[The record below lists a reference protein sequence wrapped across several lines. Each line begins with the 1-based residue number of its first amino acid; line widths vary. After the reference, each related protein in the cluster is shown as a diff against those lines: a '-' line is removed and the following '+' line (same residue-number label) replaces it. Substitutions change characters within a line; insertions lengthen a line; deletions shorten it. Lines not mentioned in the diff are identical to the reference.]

1 MFKFRRSITAN
12 TTALSIAPKFNAN
25 DIYLLLTHIEELRN
39 SPISFFEG
47 KDGSCAFSVG
57 DFIYQIG
64 QTEKSQSNFDT
75 VSNSLLSTV

>member
-12 TTALSIAPKFNAN
+12 ATALSTAPKFNAN

-39 SPISFFEG
+39 SPISIFEG
-47 KDGSCAFSVG
+47 NDGSCAFSIG

-64 QTEKSQSNFDT
+64 QSAKSQSNFDT
-75 VSNSLLSTV
+75 VSNSPLSTI